1 MFIWSSI
8 AHFIALTSPGPDTAI
23 VVRQVSLHGR
33 RSGLIA
39 AIGIGIGIY
48 LHCLLAINGISI
60 LILSNALY
68 KFIISL
74 VGSSYLIYLGLN
86 MLKPRVSKQ
95 SNSVREVYSPAI
107 VFLNVFITNIFNIK
121 AFIFFV
127 SLFTVLI
134 DSINGV
140 FFYLYPIYF
149 AVTTCLWFMLVSYLI
164 SIDNKSFNFQN
175 NKKINLI
182 MGILLCLIGA
192 SILIK
197 SLYEY
202 F

>member
-86 MLKPRVSKQ
+86 MLKPRD
-95 SNSVREVYSPAI
+95 SNKAIMLEKYTAQQI
-107 VFLNVFITNIFNIK
+107 VF
-121 AFIFFV
+121 
-127 SLFTVLI
+127 
-134 DSINGV
+134 
-140 FFYLYPIYF
+140 
-149 AVTTCLWFMLVSYLI
+149 
-164 SIDNKSFNFQN
+164 
-175 NKKINLI
+175 
-182 MGILLCLIGA
+182 
-192 SILIK
+192 
-197 SLYEY
+197 
-202 F
+202 